1 MNFVWIETSK
11 FCATHKRADWQILFI
26 PLLLSL
32 YSSPYIPLGLGYS
45 AAALLSALW
54 LLLLLLLPSI
64 VRVSV
69 FVIRFTCRFR
79 GNLIWCVFFFLCC
92 SCHSLFSFFHFA
104 IIVNC
109 SREFVQLK
117 RNAKSEMCSKHLI
130 FLMCV
135 EWLYSFVSFC
145 LFAKF
150 IYSFVFNCFF
160 VVKIA

>member
-1 MNFVWIETSK
+1 MNFVWIETSQ

-32 YSSPYIPLGLGYS
+32 YSSPYTYPSRLRVLSCCFVVGFVAIVIVVAAFYCACQCVCYS
-45 AAALLSALW
+45 TYVQISW
-54 LLLLLLLPSI
+54 K
-64 VRVSV
+64 
-69 FVIRFTCRFR
+69 F
-79 GNLIWCVFFFLCC
+79 NLMCIFFLCC

-150 IYSFVFNCFF
+150 IYSFVFNCFSQ
-160 VVKIA
+160 